1 MGIFL
6 AALALGLGFGL
17 SLGSG
22 LKIRD
27 GAIGVDTVVDLG
39 YSKYRGKTFADG
51 TSHWLGMRY
60 AAAPVGQLRFAAP
73 QDPERTTTI
82 QAADKV
88 SIQPPQANQSV

>member
-6 AALALGLGFGL
+6 AALTLGLGLGL
-17 SLGSG
+17 GLG
-22 LKIRD
+22 LKKRD
-27 GAIGVDTVVDLG
+27 GDIGVDTIVDLG
-39 YSKYRGKTFADG
+39 YSKYRGKAFADG

-82 QAADKV
+82 QPADKV
-88 SIQPPQANQSV
+88 SLKPPQSNRLV

>member
-6 AALALGLGFGL
+6 AELTLGLGLGL
-17 SLGSG
+17 GLG
-22 LKIRD
+22 LKKRD
-27 GAIGVDTVVDLG
+27 GDIGVDAIVDLG
-39 YSKYRGKTFADG
+39 YSKYRGTAFADG
-51 TSHWLGMRY
+51 TAHWLGMRY

-88 SIQPPQANQSV
+88 SLKPPQSNRSG